1 MKTNTR
7 VDESEVLQNMTN
19 GFVFISKCV
28 LYTVVQKVNVRSGE
42 FRESNNFM
50 VERGRKNETV
60 YCKHISVILN
70 FLLYISAFLVIL
82 VITTS
87 PPPSQR

>member
-42 FRESNNFM
+42 F
-50 VERGRKNETV
+50 
-60 YCKHISVILN
+60 
-70 FLLYISAFLVIL
+70 
-82 VITTS
+82 
-87 PPPSQR
+87 